1 MVCCRKKTVLRGDD
15 FVLAGPV
22 EEDPDEIYS
31 GRKQQQ
37 VDIKIVLSLA
47 GSVRTLEMLKIPS
60 PMVLL
65 MIMGV
70 RPVNPNLVCCC
81 SMFLLR
87 TELTENY
94 FRILTRVLSRIF
106 RAFRLFG
113 FYRLLS

>member
-60 PMVLL
+60 PMVLPDDN
-65 MIMGV
+65 G
-70 RPVNPNLVCCC
+70 
-81 SMFLLR
+81 SQ
-87 TELTENY
+87 T
-94 FRILTRVLSRIF
+94 
-106 RAFRLFG
+106 G
-113 FYRLLS
+113 